1 MQTYVRSYICAPDLQ
16 EGGGGGGEG
25 RKGGCG
31 GGEGG
36 EGQGEG
42 EGGVAKT
49 KVKKKEGA
57 YLICRETDAGPY
69 DSKCLQS
76 FIL

>member
-1 MQTYVRSYICAPDLQ
+1 MSGLTYVLLIYKK
-16 EGGGGGGEG
+16 EGEVGAREG
-25 RKGGCG
+25 KGGVLG
-31 GGEGG
+31 AKEG